1 MNVVAIYT
9 AIKVQTD
16 LVYKGLLGNDSS
28 LVDSAMRQI
37 KKLTQEL
44 MIKESVAPNGS
55 DKKINIYKNCSVKI
69 HSYATE
75 SQTNIQHDIDA
86 LPQSMEGK
94 LAEGATEGAQEV
106 KRKFEKF

>member
-37 KKLTQEL
+37 K
-44 MIKESVAPNGS
+44 N
-55 DKKINIYKNCSVKI
+55 
-69 HSYATE
+69 
-75 SQTNIQHDIDA
+75 
-86 LPQSMEGK
+86 
-94 LAEGATEGAQEV
+94 
-106 KRKFEKF
+106 